1 MRYESLRGN
10 VLSNERIF
18 SYIDRHAAVL
28 KPCIGRHFERYPE
41 LLVREGEKRER
52 AKIRPF
58 GGFPPMG
65 WFPMTG
71 DSIPHFPGGFPPMGG
86 FPMMGGFGGVGDM
99 VGMFAAYRVSS
110 YDEEISILKQWLAD
124 RLSFLDR
131 NIERF
136 DKDWEPRV
144 QPLVE
149 KKMQFPF
156 WRE

>member
-1 MRYESLRGN
+1 MS
-10 VLSNERIF
+10 
-18 SYIDRHAAVL
+18 
-28 KPCIGRHFERYPE
+28 
-41 LLVREGEKRER
+41 
-52 AKIRPF
+52 
-58 GGFPPMG
+58 
-65 WFPMTG
+65 
-71 DSIPHFPGGFPPMGG
+71 GGFPPMGG
-86 FPMMGGFGGVGDM
+86 GFGGFGGGGFNM

-131 NIERF
+131 TIERF

>member
-1 MRYESLRGN
+1 M
-10 VLSNERIF
+10 
-18 SYIDRHAAVL
+18 
-28 KPCIGRHFERYPE
+28 
-41 LLVREGEKRER
+41 
-52 AKIRPF
+52 
-58 GGFPPMG
+58 
-65 WFPMTG
+65 
-71 DSIPHFPGGFPPMGG
+71 MGG

-110 YDEEISILKQWLAD
+110 YDEEISILKQWLTD

-156 WRE
+156 WQE